1 MRLMKLADLRYSLN
15 RTQTRLSELSGVSV
29 ETISNVE
36 RGTHPPSID
45 TMVKVSKALGVGLED
60 IDEFKQRIAA

>member
-1 MRLMKLADLRYSLN
+1 MKLADLRYSLH

-45 TMVKVSKALGVGLED
+45 TMVKISKALGVGLED

>member
-1 MRLMKLADLRYSLN
+1 MKLADLRYSLN

-60 IDEFKQRIAA
+60 IEEFKQRMRI

>member
-1 MRLMKLADLRYSLN
+1 MKLADLRYSLN